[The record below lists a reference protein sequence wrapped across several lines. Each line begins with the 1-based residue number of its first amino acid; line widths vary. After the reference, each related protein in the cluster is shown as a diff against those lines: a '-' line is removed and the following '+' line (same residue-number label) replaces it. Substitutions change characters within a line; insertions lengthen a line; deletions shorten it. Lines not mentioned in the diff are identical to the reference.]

1 MRERTKDFWQKS
13 AKQIGNWG
21 SDFSDQ
27 LEWLGFG
34 EQFTRRHLFDIFFWL
49 IKHNVSIMVDQEQIE
64 ILKRVLI
71 LDDEKRVEVGLAG
84 LAFSMLF
91 HNRSG
96 IIRFMLHYQHYA
108 RTTIFVH

>member
-1 MRERTKDFWQKS
+1 
-13 AKQIGNWG
+13 
-21 SDFSDQ
+21 
-27 LEWLGFG
+27 
-34 EQFTRRHLFDIFFWL
+34 
-49 IKHNVSIMVDQEQIE
+49 MVDQEQIE

-91 HNRSG
+91 HNRPG

-108 RTTIFVH
+108 RTTIFIH

>member
-1 MRERTKDFWQKS
+1 
-13 AKQIGNWG
+13 
-21 SDFSDQ
+21 
-27 LEWLGFG
+27 
-34 EQFTRRHLFDIFFWL
+34 
-49 IKHNVSIMVDQEQIE
+49 MVDQEQIE

-108 RTTIFVH
+108 STTIFIH

>member
-1 MRERTKDFWQKS
+1 
-13 AKQIGNWG
+13 
-21 SDFSDQ
+21 
-27 LEWLGFG
+27 
-34 EQFTRRHLFDIFFWL
+34 
-49 IKHNVSIMVDQEQIE
+49 MVDQEQIE

-108 RTTIFVH
+108 RTTIFIH